1 MDTEE
6 ISKGILNS
14 AVLYAIAGLV
24 IVIISCGDIPSIRS
38 RYRKL
43 PGAPIVGAKSR
54 FEPAW
59 LTRYRFTLSGWAIV
73 NDGWKNVQSGVFTV
87 IRPDSNVTVIPRKYV
102 DELSSIPDHR
112 LAASEPIVNDMMR
125 QYTRSDILLGGH
137 LGHHAVKNKLSPQLG
152 NLVGLIEE
160 ELLIAA
166 SEEPLDVTTEW
177 SEHKLSHYVSRLM
190 GRVTSRLFLGVP
202 ICRNPTWLQLQ
213 LDLVKAIF
221 ETTVIMR
228 NLPRFTHPV
237 VGALLPSRKRL
248 LKCMNGLH
256 CFLIPLIEER
266 RAKEKTQD
274 PSYEKPRDV
283 MEWMME
289 LANEEESEPS
299 NLANRF
305 VYTILGSV
313 QTVVEVIMNC
323 IYELCVRPGYIEPLR
338 EEMRLA
344 LREDNG
350 WGKRTAS
357 KLIRTDSFI
366 KEISRH
372 YPPSAL
378 SFRRITKEAITLSDG
393 LVLPKDTYIC
403 VATTSPEQD
412 ELGETDQAEFDGY
425 RYYRKRLAQNSPSS
439 RYDYASTDKSHVSF
453 GHGRYACPGRFA
465 ASIEVKLLLAHILLH
480 YDVRLSPRM
489 SCRPQSIKILEF
501 QFLDPE
507 ATVELRT
514 IISSGH

>member
-1 MDTEE
+1 MDPQAN
-6 ISKGILNS
+6 LNGLLVPS
-14 AVLYAIAGLV
+14 LIYIFAGLAIA
-24 IVIISCGDIPSIRS
+24 IVALGDLPSIGS
-38 RYRKL
+38 RYRRVL
-43 PGAPIVGAKSR
+43 GAPIIGAKSR
-54 FEPAW
+54 FEPSW

-73 NDGWKNVQSGVFTV
+73 KDGWKDIQSGIFTV
-87 IRPDSNVTVIPRKYV
+87 LRPDSNVTVLPRRYV
-102 DELSSIPDHR
+102 DELSSIPDTR

-125 QYTRSDILLGGH
+125 QYTLSDILLGGH

-152 NLVGLIEE
+152 NLTRLIEE

-166 SEEPLDVTTEW
+166 SEDPLDVTTSW
-177 SEHKLSHYVSRLM
+177 SEHRLSHYVSRLM

-202 ICRNPTWLQLQ
+202 ICRNPTWLKLQ

-228 NLPRFTHPV
+228 SLPRFTHPV
-237 VGALLPSRKRL
+237 VGAILPSRKRL
-248 LKCMNGLH
+248 LKCMDGLQG
-256 CFLIPLIEER
+256 FLIPLIEER
-266 RAKEKTQD
+266 RAKEKIQG
-274 PSYEKPRDV
+274 SLYERPNDV
-283 MEWMME
+283 MQWMME
-289 LANEEESEPS
+289 LANEKESEPS

-323 IYELCVRPGYIEPLR
+323 IYELCVRPEYIEPLR
-338 EEMRLA
+338 EEMRVS

-378 SFRRITKEAITLSDG
+378 SFRRITKETIVLSDG
-393 LVLPKDTYIC
+393 LVLPKDTYVCI
-403 VATTSPEQD
+403 ATTSPEQD
-412 ELGETDQAEFDGY
+412 ELGDTDQANFDGY
-425 RYYRKRLAQNSPSS
+425 RYYKKRLAQNSPSS
-439 RYDYASTDKSHVSF
+439 RYDYSSTDKSHLGF

-465 ASIEVKLLLAHILLH
+465 ASIEAKILLAHILLQ
-480 YDVRLSPRM
+480 YDVRLPARM
-489 SCRPQSIKILEF
+489 SGRPQSIKLLEF

-507 ATVELRT
+507 ATVELRKLV
-514 IISSGH
+514 